1 MGIDVEEHVGNSVT
15 QASNDEVP
23 ADFGTEW
30 VLVAGVPG
38 CATSMGDL
46 CICDFTHGE
55 AAIPPDLAPAKPCK
69 HWFVVHR
76 KHLPALQTLVGTND
90 LEVLQNPV
98 TRSALEALLDE
109 VNPNCG
115 EPKDDSAGLVDALR
129 MERDQMLQ
137 LLIQANLKM
146 QESDQ
151 ERNNFLAR
159 AVRDSHAPL
168 TAISGYC
175 GLLLEEEFGPLTP
188 EQRRVLGLMRHSATR
203 LSRISSGMFELS
215 VPYHIVARLNLE
227 KADIRD
233 CLDQALYEVALVLE
247 DKRISVVAEIEP
259 APEGLLFEKSQME
272 HALANLLDNAC
283 KFTPRDGMIQIK
295 GYPFFWERRAAQEAS
310 LDRARERRVRQIEGF
325 NSFRVDIRDSG
336 PGIQA
341 VHADRIF
348 EEYTSYGGKQDRSGG
363 GLGLAICRM
372 ILRRHQGH
380 LWAESHPSGAVFS
393 FVLPLQKTGAP
404 QSTVENH
411 SN

>member
-1 MGIDVEEHVGNSVT
+1 VEEQLGIGVT
-15 QASNDEVP
+15 QVSKDGVP
-23 ADFGTEW
+23 VEFGTEW

-38 CATSMGDL
+38 CVTSMGDL
-46 CICDFTHGE
+46 CICDFTSGQ
-55 AAIPPDLAPAKPCK
+55 AAIPQDLEPAKPCK

-76 KHLPALQTLVGTND
+76 KDLLALQTLVGTND
-90 LEVLQNPV
+90 LKVLLNPV
-98 TRSALEALLDE
+98 TRRTLKALLGG
-109 VNPNCG
+109 VNAHSG
-115 EPKDDSAGLVDALR
+115 EPKDDSVGLVDTLR
-129 MERDQMLQ
+129 FERDQMLQ
-137 LLIQANLKM
+137 FLIQANLKM

-151 ERNNFLAR
+151 ERSNFLAR
-159 AVRDSHAPL
+159 SIRDSHAPL

-188 EQRRVLGLMRHSATR
+188 EQRRVLELMRHSATR

-215 VPYHIVARLNLE
+215 VPHDADQTVNLE

-233 CLDQALYEVALVLE
+233 CLDQALHEVALVLE

-259 APEGLLFEKSQME
+259 APENLLFEKSLIEQ
-272 HALANLLDNAC
+272 AFANVLDNAC

-295 GYPFFWERRAAQEAS
+295 GYPFFWERRAGRDAS
-310 LDRARERRVRQIEGF
+310 LHRAPERRIRQVKVL
-325 NSFRVDIRDSG
+325 NSFRIDIRDSG
-336 PGIQA
+336 PGIPA

-372 ILRRHQGH
+372 IVRRHQGH
-380 LWAESHPSGAVFS
+380 IWAESSPSGAVFS
-393 FVLPLQKTGAP
+393 LVLPLQQTDARP
-404 QSTVENH
+404 SEAEDS